1 MAESLDENKLN
12 LIWVIIEH
20 SVMNQP
26 IQDQQRA
33 LWKWWFI
40 NRRHKRQPVQHSLH
54 RVLNNIRKRS
64 LPGQPV
70 WQHSLSLGLKPL
82 LPSTRPAS
90 NKREVK
96 YSVIYTMILTGRV
109 NIEQRAFWRW
119 LIAARLSKLAQ
130 RKGVKYREPVESSI
144 SKLSLSESI
153 NHTIS
158 HFQTSQD
165 ELYPYIST
173 EASERVQHMSTLSN
187 SSLLTDRVPYGF
199 DSASDLFNSD
209 LMHCIVPAVKSS
221 RLNLSID
228 AQSANLYQIRN
239 TRPKTDRVRLDI
251 PKPSERQRYLRYKS
265 CSESDEDSFE
275 NYGQV
280 DEATET
286 EPNND
291 SQKSGQRDYIRDLNN
306 EAENFEKEEDFA
318 VFPLRYVLKP
328 VKKPSLDV
336 SVFTKSEEITKKG
349 IPYEKFYA
357 GLGLGDTSDITRYNI
372 SRVESPEPKNIELV
386 LSRDSAISVER
397 YERVKKPVVDFNRS
411 SYNFIDETGYQKVSR
426 ISKSEF
432 DLLQAKEENLKS
444 TSTQTIPRTLNIY
457 YDLSSLS
464 ALRKPI
470 SDIFTKSDVF
480 TITSKP
486 SLIKQTKTTLRSS
499 RYIKPELSSFDTE
512 TQTYPTNHTVSSETA
527 LSIQPHKLEHRA
539 LTKPVFDLIKLEGTK
554 SLLKSISISSTT
566 THFESPRLLSIE
578 NKVISSILK
587 PAIEPKTVQIEDMIK
602 NIQNQLQLL
611 NSLKDRS
618 YIEEI
623 GSYFDMLRNGKDMT
637 VYKAEKVNVRSD
649 RKECNIERKPV
660 VDMQEVRQR
669 TEKVGFVEMSARR
682 EFMIMK
688 KPKIDIGIRVV
699 QAQQAY
705 SRYAT
710 ESLSKPSQNI
720 ELYEKQPISRS
731 SFSTFHHTLRYKD
744 SISASDSSDISYLES
759 IQPFSKHISLSQ
771 SSPISL
777 SVLTTTH
784 SPILKPRCTPI
795 NLLFSSTYIS
805 NSLSHHSILNKP
817 ALDLKCIYKS
827 TSNTSILQY
836 TPFSYS
842 PLIKPTIDISPSSSN
857 SRPKVTQS
865 LSITSPI
872 LCSISSFP
880 LFPLKKPI
888 SDLSLSSE
896 NLYIKKVTS
905 ISTSHRKQLRSNRP
919 IPAEDLQIFP
929 KGQNSLVSQ
938 RVHDLFYVP
947 FNEDIV
953 VSDQE
958 ISSPMLSCRSSP
970 ILSPLE
976 SPEDLEPVMSVYKG
990 VLSWVSGAR
999 AKIQGQAEMSV
1010 KELSVISKPVLDI
1023 YNVEA
1028 ASKSSRIK
1036 EMFRSKISSINS
1048 ILNTQATRPKSDSFN
1063 AGKSQIAAKM
1073 REAKLSISDLNKSV
1087 STSSLPI
1094 STNKP
1099 KPVSKTSYSIQN
1111 QLSSSTNLFN
1121 LSPISKPNT
1130 DLHKFS
1136 SNKLQPAK
1144 DSIISL
1150 YTDSVFT
1157 RALKK
1162 PIIDISCT
1170 TPLDLME
1177 IVKSAYGKVMSSRR
1191 ELYTINIQPA
1201 THIHSISPITKPS
1214 QSLYNLLK
1222 FTSESSISYNSHSAF
1237 SKPISDMVRMPQD
1250 ASFLQQ
1256 EMSDSPGVSLNSS
1269 ISYIL
1274 SASVT
1279 PNSIESL
1286 HSVIKPKLE
1295 SFMHVPMRNSET
1307 QVLMPLIKEVE
1318 SSRVTLQKMSAVVK
1332 PVIDINIEQRA
1343 RRMSMSKVTRTV
1355 RSVKYGDNRE
1365 ESFRIDEE
1373 SQTDIC
1379 EELVQEKIA
1388 DLSFFNIHAIQK
1400 PHEEISSFLPEPC
1413 SETAFRLPSQHFSRF
1428 DTLTSYPQSYENIPH
1443 HSTSDLLSE
1452 PQSNISLQ
1460 TYSAFLKPNL
1470 AIAVD
1475 SPIKELRG
1483 PSIPPEPIP
1492 IFSFSRIQTHKQEFE
1507 NSPYF
1512 YTTPRFCS
1520 SNSSAFS
1527 TGQDRLSAA
1536 CIKKKVLDLS
1546 LETDYKSFQALR
1558 KPMIDLYTHKSQ
1570 HREICTITKT
1580 RVFIKHIRNQKVF
1593 NLERSPR
1600 FSISSSEK
1608 HLEALQKPRLDMI
1621 STIKPSNLLTSSFRL
1636 SALFKPSIHP
1646 RSHKALRCET
1656 QPLIDPPILH
1666 GESLKNK
1673 EYSIRIGYADKPYA
1687 RTPTQSKEE
1696 QVQTVSPIKLLPPD
1710 ELNSKVILIQKHIRG
1725 FLAKR
1730 LRYRKEH
1737 DISMQSFRSSTSSID
1752 LSARPRSV
1760 SPVLSNLDLLKV
1772 TSRFITRHSRH
1783 KKLRRRLYEPSFSS
1797 KPRYYPIQ
1805 RATKAIVRIFLLRV
1819 QDCFDLLKLNDIA
1832 FFSRSLNT
1840 SMYSHT
1846 TPRKAMSSQA
1856 TFLEDSSQ
1864 NYNLTPANLAE
1875 MHRLDIPKSE
1885 FLASPS
1891 SISLQDESDW
1901 FISRPLTPFEYV
1913 YSIPYDDLEKKVV
1926 IIQRNTRKFLNKRRA
1941 RRSGESDNSGKYVI
1955 SSQDLFK
1962 RISSKLQERNLRL
1975 TQARHQ
1981 YESQRSLDSKL
1992 NRVSLGIDRLA
2003 HLLFNRLSLSFKT
2016 LHKLGP
2022 KRKHSALLPPTKPVP
2037 KLRKPRK
2044 RTSKPMSHNESLV
2057 LSPRSTSKDQFSTEA
2072 SRVSYSETMKE
2083 IFVPVP
2089 NLDYLT
2095 KILKIQR
2102 AFRRFLARKWSQPV
2116 YIRKDSGEV
2125 SVQKFNI
2132 PQIPLDVL
2140 LMKVILLQKAIR
2152 RFLAI
2157 KYRTKLHD
2165 KLKRSILSSGSST
2178 PTSRRRSNSGFRSP
2192 KTASKLEALRQLS
2205 ISRRDQLLGHS
2216 RVKSEIVGLGRKKF
2230 YSISKAVKGL
2240 NRVMLANC
2248 KWSFNRLKCEKGEEK
2263 ED

>member
-20 SVMNQP
+20 SVINQP

-64 LPGQPV
+64 LPGRPV

-82 LPSTRPAS
+82 LPSARPAS
-90 NKREVK
+90 SKREFK

-119 LIAARLSKLAQ
+119 LIASRLSKLAK
-130 RKGVKYREPVESSI
+130 RRGVRYREPVESSI

-158 HFQTSQD
+158 NFQTSQD

-173 EASERVQHMSTLSN
+173 EASERAQHISTLSN

-199 DSASDLFNSD
+199 DSASDLFNHD
-209 LMHCIVPAVKSS
+209 LMHLIVPSVKSS
-221 RLNLSID
+221 RLNLSLD

-239 TRPKTDRVRLDI
+239 ARPKTDRVRLDI

-265 CSESDEDSFE
+265 CSESEEDSFE
-275 NYGQV
+275 DYGQV

-286 EPNND
+286 EPNPD
-291 SQKSGQRDYIRDLNN
+291 SEKSGQRDFIRDLRSQ
-306 EAENFEKEEDFA
+306 AENFEKEEEFA

-336 SVFTKSEEITKKG
+336 SVFTKPEEMPNKG

-357 GLGLGDTSDITRYNI
+357 GLGLSDTADITRYNI
-372 SRVESPEPKNIELV
+372 STVESPEPKNIELV
-386 LSRDSAISVER
+386 LSRDSAYSVER
-397 YERVKKPVVDFNRS
+397 YERVVKPVVDLKAS
-411 SYNFIDETGYQKVSR
+411 SYSFIDEMGYQKVSK
-426 ISKSEF
+426 ISKAEIE
-432 DLLQAKEENLKS
+432 LLQNKGQSLKS
-444 TSTQTIPRTLNIY
+444 ISTQTIPRTLNIY
-457 YDLSSLS
+457 HDLNSLSS
-464 ALRKPI
+464 LRKPI
-470 SDIFTKSDVF
+470 SDIFTKSDVI
-480 TITSKP
+480 TITSEP
-486 SLIKQTKTTLRSS
+486 SLVKQTKSTLRSS
-499 RYIKPELSSFDTE
+499 RYIKPELASSNTE
-512 TQTYPTNHTVSSETA
+512 TQTYPSIHKISSETG
-527 LSIQPHKLEHRA
+527 LSLQPHKLEHRV

-554 SLLKSISISSTT
+554 SFLKSNSISSTT

-587 PAIEPKTVQIEDMIK
+587 PTIELKTMLIEDVIK
-602 NIQNQLQLL
+602 NIQIQLQLL
-611 NSLKDRS
+611 SSLKDRS

-623 GSYFDMLRNGKDMT
+623 GKYLDMLRDGK
-637 VYKAEKVNVRSD
+637 D
-649 RKECNIERKPV
+649 RKEFNIERKHV
-660 VDMQEVRQR
+660 VEFKEVRQR
-669 TEKVGFVEMSARR
+669 TERAGFVEISARR
-682 EFMIMK
+682 EFLIMK
-688 KPKIDIGIRVV
+688 KPKIDIGIRII
-699 QAQQAY
+699 QSQQAY
-705 SRYAT
+705 SRYAA
-710 ESLSKPSQNI
+710 ESLSKPAQNI
-720 ELYEKQPISRS
+720 ELHQNQPISRS
-731 SFSTFHHTLRYKD
+731 SFSTLHRTLRYKD
-744 SISASDSSDISYLES
+744 SISPSDSSDISYLEAIES
-759 IQPFSKHISLSQ
+759 FSKNVSLAQ

-777 SVLTTTH
+777 SVFTKTH

-795 NLLFSSTYIS
+795 HLLSSSTYIS
-805 NSLSHHSILNKP
+805 NSIMNKP
-817 ALDLKCIYKS
+817 AIDLKYVNIPP
-827 TSNTSILQY
+827 IE
-836 TPFSYS
+836 
-842 PLIKPTIDISPSSSN
+842 ISPSLSKSG
-857 SRPKVTQS
+857 PKVTQS

-872 LCSISSFP
+872 ICSISTSH

-888 SDLSLSSE
+888 SEIFFSSE
-896 NLYIKKVTS
+896 NLFRKKGTS

-919 IPAEDLQIFP
+919 IPAEDSQIVP
-929 KGQNSLVSQ
+929 KGQNSLISE
-938 RVHDLFYVP
+938 RVHDLFYIP
-947 FNEDIV
+947 FNENNENIV
-953 VSDQE
+953 VSEQE

-970 ILSPLE
+970 VLSPLE
-976 SPEDLEPVMSVYKG
+976 SPEDLVPVMNVYKG
-990 VLSWVSGAR
+990 VLSWFSGSR
-999 AKIQGQAEMSV
+999 AKVQGQGEMSV
-1010 KELSVISKPVLDI
+1010 KEVSVISKPVLDI

-1028 ASKSSRIK
+1028 SSKSSRIK
-1036 EMFRSKISSINS
+1036 EMFKSKISAIDS
-1048 ILNTQATRPKSDSFN
+1048 ILKTQTPRPKSDSFD

-1073 REAKLSISDLNKSV
+1073 REAKLSISEMNKSV
-1087 STSSLPI
+1087 STSNLPI
-1094 STNKP
+1094 FINKP
-1099 KPVSKTSYSIQN
+1099 NPAPKTSFSIQN
-1111 QLSSSTNLFN
+1111 QLSSSINLFN

-1130 DLHKFS
+1130 ELRNFS
-1136 SNKLQPAK
+1136 SYKLQPAK
-1144 DSIISL
+1144 DCVISL
-1150 YTDSVFT
+1150 YSDSVFT

-1177 IVKSAYGKVMSSRR
+1177 IVKSAYGKVISSRR
-1191 ELYTINIQPA
+1191 ELYTINMQPA
-1201 THIHSISPITKPS
+1201 TDIHSISPITKPS
-1214 QSLYNLLK
+1214 QSLYNPLK
-1222 FTSESSISYNSHSAF
+1222 HTSQSSLSYNSHSAF
-1237 SKPISDMVRMPQD
+1237 SKPISDMVRMPHD

-1295 SFMHVPMRNSET
+1295 SFIHVSVRNSET

-1318 SSRVTLQKMSAVVK
+1318 SSRVTLQKISAVVK
-1332 PVIDINIEQRA
+1332 PVIDIKIDQTG
-1343 RRMSMSKVTRTV
+1343 RRMSISKVTRTM
-1355 RSVKYGDNRE
+1355 RSVKYGDIWEDKRE
-1365 ESFRIDEE
+1365 ESFRKEEE
-1373 SQTDIC
+1373 SQTEMS
-1379 EELVQEKIA
+1379 EEFVQEKIT
-1388 DLSFFNIHAIQK
+1388 DISFFNTHALQK
-1400 PHEEISSFLPEPC
+1400 PNEEISNFQPEPC
-1413 SETAFRLPSQHFSRF
+1413 SESAFRLPSQHFSRF
-1428 DTLTSYPQSYENIPH
+1428 DTLKSYPHP
-1443 HSTSDLLSE
+1443 STDLFSE

-1460 TYSAFLKPNL
+1460 TYSALLKPSL
-1470 AIAVD
+1470 AISVE
-1475 SPIKELRG
+1475 SPIKELHG
-1483 PSIPPEPIP
+1483 PSNPPDPIP
-1492 IFSFSRIQTHKQEFE
+1492 MFSFSRVQTTHKQEFE

-1512 YTTPRFCS
+1512 YTTPRFCF

-1527 TGQDRLSAA
+1527 ASQGRLSPAY
-1536 CIKKKVLDLS
+1536 IKKKVLDLS
-1546 LETDYKSFQALR
+1546 LETDSKAYQLLR

-1570 HREICTITKT
+1570 ARDLCTITKT
-1580 RVFIKHIRNQKVF
+1580 RVYIKHVRNQKVF

-1600 FSISSSEK
+1600 FSISSSGK

-1621 STIKPSNLLTSSFRL
+1621 STFNPSSLLTSSSRL
-1636 SALFKPSIHP
+1636 SAVIKPSIRP
-1646 RSHKALRCET
+1646 CSYKELRCET
-1656 QPLIDPPILH
+1656 QPLIEPPILH

-1673 EYSIRIGYADKPYA
+1673 EYSIRIGYTEKPYA
-1687 RTPTQSKEE
+1687 
-1696 QVQTVSPIKLLPPD
+1696 VSPIKLIPPD

-1752 LSARPRSV
+1752 LAARPRSV
-1760 SPVLSNLDLLKV
+1760 SPVLSNLNLLKV
-1772 TSRFITRHSRH
+1772 ASRFIARHSRH
-1783 KKLRRRLYEPSFSS
+1783 KKLRRRFYDPSFSS

-1805 RATKAIVRIFLLRV
+1805 RATKAIIRIFLLRV
-1819 QDCFDLLKLNDIA
+1819 QDSFDMLKLNDLE
-1832 FFSRSLNT
+1832 FYSRSLNT
-1840 SMYSHT
+1840 SMYYHKTS
-1846 TPRKAMSSQA
+1846 RNAMSSQA

-1864 NYNLTPANLAE
+1864 NSNLTRANLAE

-1885 FLASPS
+1885 FLATPS
-1891 SISLQDESDW
+1891 SISIRDESDW

-1926 IIQRNTRKFLNKRRA
+1926 IIQRNIRKFMNKRRG
-1941 RRSGESDNSGKYVI
+1941 RRSGESDSSCKYVI
-1955 SSQDLFK
+1955 SSQDLFQ

-1975 TQARHQ
+1975 TQARQQ

-1992 NRVSLGIDRLA
+1992 NRVSVGIDRLA
-2003 HLLFNRLSLSFKT
+2003 HLLSSRLSISLKT
-2016 LHKLGP
+2016 LRELGP
-2022 KRKHSALLPPTKPVP
+2022 KQKHSALLPPTRPVC
-2037 KLRKPRK
+2037 KQRKPRK
-2044 RTSKPMSHNESLV
+2044 RVRKGMSHNESLV
-2057 LSPRSTSKDQFSTEA
+2057 LSPRSTSKEQFSTES

-2083 IFVPVP
+2083 NFVPVLD
-2089 NLDYLT
+2089 LDYLS
-2095 KILKIQR
+2095 KVLKIQR
-2102 AFRRFLARKWSQPV
+2102 AFRRCLAKKWSQPV

-2125 SVQKFNI
+2125 SAKKFNI

-2157 KYRTKLHD
+2157 KHRSKLHD

-2178 PTSRRRSNSGFRSP
+2178 PTNRRRSNSGFRSP

-2205 ISRRDQLLGHS
+2205 ISRRDQILGHS

-2230 YSISKAVKGL
+2230 YSIQKAVKCL
-2240 NRVMLANC
+2240 NRVVLGDC
-2248 KWSFNRLKCEKGEEK
+2248 KWSFGRLKCEKGEER

>member
-20 SVMNQP
+20 YVMNQP

-33 LWKWWFI
+33 LWKWWFV
-40 NRRHKRQPVQHSLH
+40 NRRHKRQPVQRSLH

-82 LPSTRPAS
+82 LPSARPAS
-90 NKREVK
+90 CKREFK

-158 HFQTSQD
+158 NLQTSQD

-173 EASERVQHMSTLSN
+173 EASERAQHISTLSN

-199 DSASDLFNSD
+199 DSASDLFNHD
-209 LMHCIVPAVKSS
+209 LMHLIVPAVKSS
-221 RLNLSID
+221 RLNLSLD

-265 CSESDEDSFE
+265 CSESEEDSFE
-275 NYGQV
+275 DYRQV

-286 EPNND
+286 EPNPD
-291 SQKSGQRDYIRDLNN
+291 SLKPGQRDFIRDLANV
-306 EAENFEKEEDFA
+306 AENFEKEEEFA

-336 SVFTKSEEITKKG
+336 SVFTKSEEIPRKG

-357 GLGLGDTSDITRYNI
+357 GLRLSDTADITRYNI

-386 LSRDSAISVER
+386 LSRDSAFSVER
-397 YERVKKPVVDFNRS
+397 YERVVKPVVDLKRS
-411 SYNFIDETGYQKVSR
+411 SYNFIDEMGYQKVSK
-426 ISKSEF
+426 ISKPEIE
-432 DLLQAKEENLKS
+432 LLQAKEENLKS
-444 TSTQTIPRTLNIY
+444 TPTQTLPRTLNIY
-457 YDLSSLS
+457 YDLNSLS

-470 SDIFTKSDVF
+470 SDIFTKSDLI

-486 SLIKQTKTTLRSS
+486 SLVKLTKSTLRSS
-499 RYIKPELSSFDTE
+499 RYIKPELASSDIE
-512 TQTYPTNHTVSSETA
+512 TQTYPSIHTIFSETG
-527 LSIQPHKLEHRA
+527 LSFQPSKLEHRV

-554 SLLKSISISSTT
+554 SFLKSNSISSTT

-587 PAIEPKTVQIEDMIK
+587 PAIEPKTVLVEDIIK
-602 NIQNQLQLL
+602 NIQLQLQLL
-611 NSLKDRS
+611 SSLKDRS

-623 GSYFDMLRNGKDMT
+623 GSYLDILRDGKDMK
-637 VYKAEKVNVRSD
+637 VCEAEKWSVRPD

-660 VDMQEVRQR
+660 VDMKEARQR
-669 TEKVGFVEMSARR
+669 TERTGLVEISARR
-682 EFMIMK
+682 EFLIMK
-688 KPKIDIGIRVV
+688 KPKIDIGIRIV
-699 QAQQAY
+699 QSQQAY

-710 ESLSKPSQNI
+710 ETLSKPAQNI
-720 ELYEKQPISRS
+720 ELHEKRPVSRS
-731 SFSTFHHTLRYKD
+731 SFSTLHRTLRYKD
-744 SISASDSSDISYLES
+744 AISAADSSDISYLEA
-759 IQPFSKHISLSQ
+759 IQAFSKHISLSQ
-771 SSPISL
+771 SSSISL

-795 NLLFSSTYIS
+795 NLLSSSTYIS
-805 NSLSHHSILNKP
+805 NSISHYSIINKP
-817 ALDLKCIYKS
+817 ALDLNSITKC

-836 TPFSYS
+836 TPFSSS
-842 PLIKPTIDISPSSSN
+842 PLIKPTIDISPSLSK

-865 LSITSPI
+865 LSITSPVI
-872 LCSISSFP
+872 CSISSST

-888 SDLSLSSE
+888 SDLALTSE
-896 NLYIKKVTS
+896 NLYTKKVTS
-905 ISTSHRKQLRSNRP
+905 ISTTHRKLLRSHRTV
-919 IPAEDLQIFP
+919 PAEDSQILT
-929 KGQNSLVSQ
+929 KGQNSFISQ

-947 FNEDIV
+947 FNENIV
-953 VSDQE
+953 VSEQE

-970 ILSPLE
+970 VLSPLA
-976 SPEDLEPVMSVYKG
+976 SPEELTPVMNVYKG
-990 VLSWVSGAR
+990 VLSWVSGSR
-999 AKIQGQAEMSV
+999 AKIQGQAEISV

-1028 ASKSSRIK
+1028 SSKSLRIK
-1036 EMFRSKISSINS
+1036 EMFRSKISSIDS
-1048 ILNTQATRPKSDSFN
+1048 ILKIQTPRPKSESFD

-1073 REAKLSISDLNKSV
+1073 REAKLSISEMSKSV
-1087 STSSLPI
+1087 STSNLPI
-1094 STNKP
+1094 STHKP
-1099 KPVSKTSYSIQN
+1099 KPASKLSYSIQN
-1111 QLSSSTNLFN
+1111 QLSSSINLFN
-1121 LSPISKPNT
+1121 ISPISKPNT
-1130 DLHKFS
+1130 DLRKFS

-1144 DSIISL
+1144 DCVISL
-1150 YTDSVFT
+1150 YSDSVFT

-1191 ELYTINIQPA
+1191 ELYTINMQPA
-1201 THIHSISPITKPS
+1201 TYIHSISPITKPS
-1214 QSLYNLLK
+1214 QALFNLLK
-1222 FTSESSISYNSHSAF
+1222 FTSQSSISYSSHHAF

-1295 SFMHVPMRNSET
+1295 SFLHVPVRNSET

-1318 SSRVTLQKMSAVVK
+1318 SSRVTLQKITAVVK
-1332 PVIDINIEQRA
+1332 PVIDIKIEQKA
-1343 RRMSMSKVTRTV
+1343 RRMSISKVTRTV
-1355 RSVKYGDNRE
+1355 RSVKYGEIWEGNKE
-1365 ESFRIDEE
+1365 EE
-1373 SQTDIC
+1373 SQTEMS
-1379 EELVQEKIA
+1379 EEFVQEKIA
-1388 DLSFFNIHAIQK
+1388 DLSFFNTHALQK
-1400 PHEEISSFLPEPC
+1400 PHEEISNFQPEPC
-1413 SETAFRLPSQHFSRF
+1413 SESAFRLPSQHLSRF
-1428 DTLTSYPQSYENIPH
+1428 DTFTSYPQSYDNLAHPSSE
-1443 HSTSDLLSE
+1443 LLSE

-1460 TYSAFLKPNL
+1460 TYSALLKPSL
-1470 AIAVD
+1470 AISVE
-1475 SPIKELRG
+1475 SPIKELHG
-1483 PSIPPEPIP
+1483 PSNPPEPIP
-1492 IFSFSRIQTHKQEFE
+1492 IFSFSRVQTTHKQEFE

-1527 TGQDRLSAA
+1527 TSQDRLSPA

-1546 LETDYKSFQALR
+1546 LETDCKAFQPLR
-1558 KPMIDLYTHKSQ
+1558 KPMIDLYTHRSQ
-1570 HREICTITKT
+1570 PRDVCTITKT
-1580 RVFIKHIRNQKVF
+1580 RVFIKHVRNQKVF

-1621 STIKPSNLLTSSFRL
+1621 STFKPSNLLTSSSKL
-1636 SALFKPSIHP
+1636 SALIKPSIHP
-1646 RSHKALRCET
+1646 RAHKALRSET
-1656 QPLIDPPILH
+1656 QPLIEPPILH

-1673 EYSIRIGYADKPYA
+1673 EYCIRIGYAEKPYA

-1752 LSARPRSV
+1752 LSTRPRSV
-1760 SPVLSNLDLLKV
+1760 SPVLSNLNLLKV
-1772 TSRFITRHSRH
+1772 ASRFITRHSRH

-1805 RATKAIVRIFLLRV
+1805 RATKAIIRIFLLRV
-1819 QDCFDLLKLNDIA
+1819 QDSFDMLKLNDLA
-1832 FFSRSLNT
+1832 FSSRSLNT
-1840 SMYSHT
+1840 SMYSHK
-1846 TPRKAMSSQA
+1846 TPKKAMSSQA

-1864 NYNLTPANLAE
+1864 NYNLTRANLSD

-1926 IIQRNTRKFLNKRRA
+1926 IIQRNIRKFMNKRRA
-1941 RRSGESDNSGKYVI
+1941 RRSGESDSSAKYVI
-1955 SSQDLFK
+1955 SSQDLFQ

-1975 TQARHQ
+1975 TQARQQ
-1981 YESQRSLDSKL
+1981 YESQRYLDSKL
-1992 NRVSLGIDRLA
+1992 NRVSVGIDRLA
-2003 HLLFNRLSLSFKT
+2003 HLLSSRLSFYLKS
-2016 LHKLGP
+2016 LRKLGP
-2022 KRKHSALLPPTKPVP
+2022 KLKHSALLPPTKPVS

-2044 RTSKPMSHNESLV
+2044 RTQKPMSHNESLV
-2057 LSPRSTSKDQFSTEA
+2057 LSPRSISKDQFSTET

-2083 IFVPVP
+2083 ILVPVP
-2089 NLDYLT
+2089 DLDYLT

-2102 AFRRFLARKWSQPV
+2102 AFRRYLAIKWSQPV

-2157 KYRTKLHD
+2157 KHRSKLHD

-2205 ISRRDQLLGHS
+2205 ISRREQLLGHS

-2230 YSISKAVKGL
+2230 YSIQKAVKCL
-2240 NRVMLANC
+2240 NRVVLADY
-2248 KWSFNRLKCEKGEEK
+2248 KWSFGKLKCEKGEEK